1 MPRSAGEDAA
11 RRAVE
16 VTGDVSVEN
25 ATIVEL
31 VPTANIAAGEH
42 VHGFD
47 GARFVREGDDIPAA
61 DVYVVRDAHRHPWM
75 QAVDRDGAVVVEV
88 GLPVWKPL
96 RARGYLATYGRSRV
110 SLTAAAER
118 LGL

>member
-1 MPRSAGEDAA
+1 MSRGVDAA
-11 RRAVE
+11 RRAIE
-16 VTGDVSVEN
+16 VSGDLTLP
-25 ATIVEL
+25 ADPTIVEL

-42 VHGFD
+42 VHGFA